1 MSFLQEHISFIKN
14 DQSHIE
20 MDNFLIK
27 DDFSF
32 DKEIGNM
39 AQQTGRNSVPLKGRA
54 QFGTKDQKCQRNQY
68 MSPLR

>member
-1 MSFLQEHISFIKN
+1 
-14 DQSHIE
+14 

-39 AQQTGRNSVPLKGRA
+39 AQQTGRSSVPLKGRA
-54 QFGTKDQKCQRNQY
+54 QFGTKDQKCQRN
-68 MSPLR
+68 